1 MLALTGVS
9 SRTQLASMSPTF
21 DPRLIVAGTTKVP
34 TRTLS
39 LVTSQLLFCTPP
51 SSRIYSGFGT
61 DEQDAT
67 TRKATCVAVSDE
79 ERLTKILCKDRSDIY
94 GYLLGQLW

>member
-1 MLALTGVS
+1 MRMLVLTDVS
-9 SRTQLASMSPTF
+9 SRTQLASMSPKF

-39 LVTSQLLFCTPP
+39 LVISQLVLCIPP

-61 DEQDAT
+61 DEQDAV
-67 TRKATCVAVSDE
+67 TRIVRQVAISN
-79 ERLTKILCKDRSDIY
+79 
-94 GYLLGQLW
+94 